1 MANVLAELMWQLRRN
16 KELAERAL
24 AQVDDADFFTATGG
38 EDNSIALIVK
48 HLAGNLR
55 SRWRDFLVSDG
66 EKPDRNRDA
75 EFEQLPA
82 DTRAGLMDQWE
93 SGWRELFAALEPLN
107 DADLDRTVT
116 IRGEPL
122 SVLQAVVRQ
131 VAHYAYH
138 VGQIVLLAK
147 HHAGDRWQSLSIPRG
162 ASAAFN
168 SRPESYRGG
177 RRP

>member
-1 MANVLAELMWQLRRN
+1 MANVLAELVWQLRRN

-24 AQVDDADFFTATGG
+24 AQVDDAGFFTAAGG

-75 EFEQLPA
+75 EFEVLPGDSRSA
-82 DTRAGLMDQWE
+82 LMKQWE
-93 SGWRELFAALEPLN
+93 AGWRELFGALEPLT

-168 SRPESYRGG
+168 RNPETYLDRSRA
-177 RRP
+177 